1 MRHHPATFLRG
12 GKANKSSVWDQKETD
27 FIWNTP
33 RKWLDS
39 LVILNQH
46 CNFQDQRVPTVL
58 HPLISKVNFLT
69 HEAEKLHTQLAM
81 NRHVSKKTLPGKYS
95 GAASINAASCLQP
108 RCPISPLENLATAP
122 LTSLTGERVEA
133 GGALLLGESRTLFL
147 TLGLYRLRN
156 RYSNLD
162 VPSRKALR
170 TPMGGGGSS

>member
-1 MRHHPATFLRG
+1 MRHHPPTLLRG

-69 HEAEKLHTQLAM
+69 HEAEKLHAQLAM
-81 NRHVSKKTLPGKYS
+81 NGHVSKKTLPGKYS

-122 LTSLTGERVEA
+122 LTSLTGVRVEA
-133 GGALLLGESRTLFL
+133 GGATRRVPHPVSDSRPLQAEKPLLQSR
-147 TLGLYRLRN
+147 RSLRKGAEDAHG
-156 RYSNLD
+156 RW
-162 VPSRKALR
+162 
-170 TPMGGGGSS
+170 G